1 MEVQKD
7 IADGRKEPCRALQI
21 SYGYGLR
28 LTARINEKGVKERIS
43 FFHTLSLCY
52 LEDENLYV
60 FIW

>member
-1 MEVQKD
+1 MGEKKKKKMEVQKD
-7 IADGRKEPCRALQI
+7 IDRQ
-21 SYGYGLR
+21 GLWF
-28 LTARINEKGVKERIS
+28 TIQINEKGVKERIS